1 MSQVAHT
8 PCAAGT
14 GGEHCGPARRGAF
27 TLIELLV
34 VVAVISILVS
44 MTMPAVLRAM
54 GESQKAHC
62 KSKLSQLGHGLTAY
76 GTSNMMLLPP
86 FGYYRPDMSYP
97 YQAPFW
103 SQTLSAFLYPGLSG
117 TEALEL
123 ACRCPVWSKAGSSYG
138 KGYTCNYGNVFRYY
152 APGRTG
158 NGPLHGQGSML
169 RTEIRRPSG
178 VMLLMDG
185 DQGYCYTPMVWT
197 RTRDLDGDGIL
208 DTHAS
213 TPIYNGGAPFRH
225 DGACMAVFADGHVR
239 AVRARDWL
247 TDGNLWDPFK

>member
-1 MSQVAHT
+1 M
-8 PCAAGT
+8 PAAPVGSA
-14 GGEHCGPARRGAF
+14 PRSSARRHGF

-34 VVAVISILVS
+34 VIAIISILAS
-44 MTMPAVLRAM
+44 ITMPAVLQAM
-54 GESQKAHC
+54 QESQKAHC
-62 KSKLSQLGHGLTAY
+62 KSKLAQLGHGLAAY
-76 GTSNMMLLPP
+76 SANYMALLPP

-103 SQTLSAFLYPGLSG
+103 SHTLSAYLYPGATR

-123 ACRCPVWSKAGSSYG
+123 ACRCPVWTKAGSSYG

-158 NGPLHGQGSML
+158 NGPLHGQGSMQ

-185 DQGYCYTPMVWT
+185 DQGYCYTPIVWK
-197 RTRDLDGDGIL
+197 RSRDLDGDGIV

-225 DGACMAVFADGHVR
+225 GAACNAVFADGHVR
-239 AVRARDWL
+239 QVWARDWL
-247 TDGNLWDPFK
+247 TDDLLWDPFQ